1 MSGGADPRLSA
12 LGGGRLRSVQGGVTQ
27 ERRDVRTVP
36 PRTPPRPR
44 AGDELAA
51 RRTLRAQVALL
62 ERRLAAA
69 VAASFPEGGVETT
82 VPAAHGPRVLTLD
95 ELERLRDALAGRVAD
110 AQRLIALR
118 EDRREQAR
126 VQLERM
132 LLAPGDHRFV
142 RVTQRELGEG
152 GCGAWHVRPRL
163 GIIGMLMGWWHV
175 KLSSGCPLAT

>member
-1 MSGGADPRLSA
+1 MQRRQGAWTRHPVAPAQDA
-12 LGGGRLRSVQGGVTQ
+12 
-27 ERRDVRTVP
+27 
-36 PRTPPRPR
+36 
-44 AGDELAA
+44 ELAA
-51 RRTLRAQVALL
+51 RRALRAQVALL

-69 VAASFPEGGVETT
+69 VAASFPDGGIETA
-82 VPAAHGPRVLTLD
+82 VPVAGGPRVLTLG

-110 AQRLIALR
+110 AQQVLAAR
-118 EDRREQAR
+118 EERRERAR
-126 VQLERM
+126 LQLERM
-132 LLAPGDHRFV
+132 LLAPGKHRFV